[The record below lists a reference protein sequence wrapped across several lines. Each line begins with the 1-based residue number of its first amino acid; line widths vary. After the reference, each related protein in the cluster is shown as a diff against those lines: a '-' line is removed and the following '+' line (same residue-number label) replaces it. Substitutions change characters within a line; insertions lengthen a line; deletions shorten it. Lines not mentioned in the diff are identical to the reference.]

1 MKVVVLGAGVIGVT
15 TAYFLAKVGHEV
27 TVIESREA
35 PGLETSYANAGEISP
50 GYASPWAAPG
60 VPLKAARWLL
70 MRHAPLIISRPFE
83 RDTLTWLFST
93 LMNCTSSRYAINKAR
108 MVRLASYS
116 RDVLQQLR
124 QDTGI
129 RYDERALGT
138 LQLFRTQAQLDA
150 AESDIAVLRE
160 YGIPFELLDRQAC
173 ELAEPGL
180 ARSPVEIAG
189 GLRLPDDETGDC
201 FIFTQALAGLA
212 EALGVQF
219 RFNTRVE
226 GLELE
231 EQAVRRVMTTH
242 GAVVA
247 DAFVVAAGNGSR
259 QLVRQVGLDMPVV
272 PVKGYSLTI
281 PIRDLQHAPVSTVLD
296 ETYKV
301 AITRLGDRI
310 RIGGLA
316 EIAGYDQS
324 LKSGRART
332 LLHSFSTLFPEVG
345 HMGEGAFW
353 SGLRPMTP
361 DSTPVVGETAIRNL
375 YINTGHGTLGWTMA
389 CGSARLLSDLISD
402 RQPDIAFADLSL
414 ARYSST

>member
-15 TAYFLAKVGHEV
+15 TAYFLAKAGHEV

-60 VPLKAARWLL
+60 VPAKAARWLL
-70 MRHAPLIISRPFE
+70 MRHAPLIVSRPFE
-83 RDTLTWLFST
+83 RDTAAWLFST
-93 LMNCTSSRYAINKAR
+93 LMNCTPARYAINKAR

-124 QDTGI
+124 QDTAI
-129 RYDERALGT
+129 HYDERALGT

-150 AESDIAVLRE
+150 ADSDIAVLRE
-160 YGIPFELLDRQAC
+160 YDIPFELLDRKAC

-180 ARSPVEIAG
+180 AQSPVEIAG

-201 FIFTQALAGLA
+201 FMFTQALARLA
-212 EALGVQF
+212 ETLGVQF
-219 RFNTRVE
+219 RFNTRVDA
-226 GLELE
+226 LELE
-231 EQAVRRVMTTH
+231 GHAVRRIMTNH
-242 GAVVA
+242 DPVVA
-247 DAFVVAAGNGSR
+247 DAFVVAAGHGSR
-259 QLVRQVGLDMPVV
+259 QLVRQVGLDLPVV
-272 PVKGYSLTI
+272 PVKGYSLTV
-281 PIRDLQHAPVSTVLD
+281 PISDPQRAPVSTVLD

-324 LKSGRART
+324 LNPGRART
-332 LLHSFSTLFPEVG
+332 LLHSFSSLFPDAG
-345 HMGEGAFW
+345 HVGEGAFW
-353 SGLRPMTP
+353 TGLRPMTP
-361 DSTPVVGETAIRNL
+361 DSTPIVGGTAIDNL
-375 YINTGHGTLGWTMA
+375 YVNTGHGTLGWTMA
-389 CGSARLLSDLISD
+389 CGSAKLLSDLVSNTD
-402 RQPDIAFADLSL
+402 PDIAFADLSL
-414 ARYSST
+414 ARYSSN